1 MAEFRN
7 IHTRIWKD
15 EWFTDLEVDE
25 KLLFIYL
32 FSNQQASV
40 CGMYELPIK
49 FISFE
54 TGIDKDRVIEILN
67 KFSTAGK
74 VHYEDGV
81 VWVVNLNKYNNSG
94 NSDKVRTRIVKD
106 LEIISDDCSLKKLA
120 YEQYQIP
127 YPYPTDTLSNM
138 VSRDGDG
145 DGDRNGDGDDEEATD
160 TDIEELLRTQTANVS
175 FVGNTSPDVIA
186 QKIFTD
192 VTGMATFPAKDEKQS
207 IHAIT
212 ALLARYDRQKIVTFL
227 KPFYRAWV
235 DRGYMKTN
243 CAWLTEWAVAGEIP
257 TKNTKPQSQYGDGT
271 GLLNGV

>member
-1 MAEFRN
+1 MADYWIKWYHEIIDDPKMATLPDRLWRRFAELCLLAGKLCPDKSGKLPDARQ
-7 IHTRIWKD
+7 IAWMLRMPTD
-15 EWFTDLEVDE
+15 DLQLDLEQLASTGLIE
-25 KLLFIYL
+25 PIPGGWFIVN
-32 FSNQQASV
+32 FQKRQQAASSTERV
-40 CGMYELPIK
+40 QRHRERKKKQQYYGD
-49 FISFE
+49 E
-54 TGIDKDRVIEILN
+54 TQMKRNVTQINRL
-67 KFSTAGK
+67 T
-74 VHYEDGV
+74 
-81 VWVVNLNKYNNSG
+81 
-94 NSDKVRTRIVKD
+94 
-106 LEIISDDCSLKKLA
+106 
-120 YEQYQIP
+120 EQ
-127 YPYPTDTLSNM
+127 
-138 VSRDGDG
+138 SRAE
-145 DGDRNGDGDDEEATD
+145 EEATD

-212 ALLARYDRQKIVTFL
+212 ALLARYDRQKIVAFL